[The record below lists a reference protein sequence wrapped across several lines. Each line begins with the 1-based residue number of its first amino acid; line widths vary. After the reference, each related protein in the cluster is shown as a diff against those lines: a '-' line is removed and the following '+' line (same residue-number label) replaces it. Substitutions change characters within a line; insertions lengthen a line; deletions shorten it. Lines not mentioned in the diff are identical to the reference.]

1 MNEQTWRSAWTRHSW
16 WSFSGGSPLP
26 DTSPFKAFCHFGVLW
41 DPMLHTFISQHVV
54 CQNQERIKPPYTQ
67 KQYNNLPNSQLLH
80 ISKVLRQ
87 IRIIVFLAKKILGNK
102 TNSITCD
109 KEYDFLHLRETVT
122 NIHVC
127 AEQNEHCLS
136 CTHTTT
142 IWLATGS

>member
-1 MNEQTWRSAWTRHSW
+1 MNEQTGRSAWTRHSW

-26 DTSPFKAFCHFGVLW
+26 DTSPFKTFCHFGVLW
-41 DPMLHTFISQHVV
+41 DPMLHTFICQHIV
-54 CQNQERIKPPYTQ
+54 CQNQHSSENQTTIHP
-67 KQYNNLPNSQLLH
+67 NNNTKSQLLH
-80 ISKVLRQ
+80 ISIVLCQ